1 MRAAAAKWQT
11 GETIMDV
18 PKMIA
23 ELQAQLQ
30 QINEAILTLER
41 LAQGST
47 AKRRGRPP
55 KWISEVRSE
64 LSPEPA
70 APAKRG
76 RPSKRTLTPEAR
88 ARMAEAQKRRWAA
101 AQASQSGESS
111 EPASE

>member
-1 MRAAAAKWQT
+1 
-11 GETIMDV
+11 MDV

-30 QINEAILTLER
+30 QINEAIFTLER

-64 LSPEPA
+64 LLPEPA

-76 RPSKRTLTPEAR
+76 RPARKRTLTPEAR

-101 AQASQSGESS
+101 AHASPEGEAT